1 MIGGYQILDLRKI
14 ALSYGGSA
22 VSITDAAI
30 LNQLRNIRE
39 YIEKGHNYKKALNNA
54 LKPYLIRYRDQ
65 KVGETKEVSEYA
77 AIESTG
83 SALTYKI
90 KAKHI
95 EIEVVFEEKTDEDDN
110 KYYDIKTA
118 KYVYNR
124 NEIVEGD
131 LSISGD
137 ASIVG
142 NLSVEG
148 KITGG
153 EIVED
158 MEGYSAIASETDTDF
173 EVEPVYA
180 GAVKNGNKL
189 TLVYAV
195 NVTKLTST
203 NAKMLINFTLPSNI
217 GAKIY
222 PSFLGDNTLLDSR
235 YMNAFSSRT
244 NAVNVLLSFYKISN
258 TNLRLWLENS
268 ANMVVNTKYYIRF
281 ETTFLLSDNLIPQE

>member
-1 MIGGYQILDLRKI
+1 MLGGYQILDLRKI

-22 VSITDAAI
+22 VNITDAVI

-118 KYVYNR
+118 KYVYNL
-124 NEIVEGD
+124 NEAIFENIVDSEGHKRFIEGD
-131 LSISGD
+131 ITFDEITGLTQKYGKWSLSGTHLLIVVAG
-137 ASIVG
+137 SIA
-142 NLSVEG
+142 NATALNG
-148 KITGG
+148 KIAT
-153 EIVED
+153 VELPEWIID
-158 MEGYSAIASETDTDF
+158 KLQVVYGNAVLRQTDNVWASDGSTNQSAISVLGKSSNVISINEYITANADREFRIQFDLLIDT
-173 EVEPVYA
+173 E
-180 GAVKNGNKL
+180 
-189 TLVYAV
+189 
-195 NVTKLTST
+195 S
-203 NAKMLINFTLPSNI
+203 
-217 GAKIY
+217 
-222 PSFLGDNTLLDSR
+222 
-235 YMNAFSSRT
+235 
-244 NAVNVLLSFYKISN
+244 
-258 TNLRLWLENS
+258 
-268 ANMVVNTKYYIRF
+268 
-281 ETTFLLSDNLIPQE
+281 QE